1 MAQNPVERKAAGTL
15 SREGKITA
23 LLLLK
28 NFYDEEVFNLL
39 VKEFYNSD
47 IGISEAAIRSSGA
60 LGNEIAISHLYQIV
74 ERGKKSQ
81 RIIAIQSLMA
91 VRAPSSTGMLIK
103 YFNHFPEEDVR
114 AEILRAINTISPTA
128 QLVQELNNSVYVDP
142 KQSEAVKCMAVEAL
156 VEAERYPFLKE
167 TLPRAAPAV
176 QQAAFV
182 KMLQTGSQVVLDFS
196 SEAFDPAVMGSYLCL
211 YTLKA
216 RNPQANYVLEE
227 LQKGDRQTILAFLHS
242 LSEFQGRLRFPA
254 RVFRLLLITPYVDVE
269 TEAAIGDFL
278 KKIVLEVKGAVPQL
292 VSEFSVITSAHLDTV
307 FAKIRKNYISLK
319 GIQKKEDLISTVL
332 ATLLEKYATPSVLA
346 DVQAFFKEDG
356 YTGRTPPVA
365 QMRSLLASAPK
376 EDQNRLDA
384 CIPLFTLKEKK
395 DKQAVLALVSRV
407 DLNRPF
413 FLRRL
418 NRLIRVAG
426 ALEIKTTSK
435 KIQEILDFARAERIQ
450 FIEETSIVT
459 LCQLLTRSIIE
470 LSREYFKEPTKNLRS
485 LNGYIRGARFIP
497 AKILIAPLIHIAQVP
512 ALNAQSRA
520 LVVETLEHMEK
531 QEKDDSGLSALKKV
545 LPPLLKV
552 LDMKDV
558 ADEIK
563 LRIGDILARNGD
575 STVGHQALDLTVH
588 STAVGRRVAVRM
600 LKSLVARGAG
610 AAVENV
616 TNRLYQ
622 LLEDPDRSVKVEALI
637 ALLAM
642 TDDYAAQ
649 IVGDY
654 IKAGDVE
661 MIADILG
668 GVTKPPSRETFS
680 LLLDM
685 LRLDSL
691 PVQQALRA
699 ILPELSQGSYAEEL
713 RQGLLAV
720 LSGVPR
726 ETAAVEAAAPQ
737 EILLEPQNESMLG
750 QAKAEFKFKREN
762 TQILTVFFIDIYGST
777 EISSKVEMSSYL
789 KMIKTFEDIVTSTI
803 AANRGT
809 IVKKMGDGILA
820 HFRRALNA
828 TVAAL
833 TIQQKIRDYS
843 SMRVA
848 EEKFQA
854 RIGLNTGP
862 VIKKDRDIF
871 GETVNVAARMQSAAT
886 PGEALLTHETFKEIH
901 DYVRCTHLGPIQVKG
916 IKDGVVAYKPEEIVV
931 DIEKI
936 LQTSPGDPGEKG
948 ALRDASLE
956 KLKETMF
963 VPKFQLPSDK
973 GAAAEA
979 AALLKDIFSEFSRY
993 VEETANDY
1001 HDEYNLKKYL
1011 QENWNKL
1018 METI

>member
-936 LQTSPGDPGEKG
+936 LQASPGEPGEKG

-956 KLKETMF
+956 KLKESMF
-963 VPKFQLPSDK
+963 VPKFQLPGDK
-973 GAAAEA
+973 GASGEA

>member
-1 MAQNPVERKAAGTL
+1 MAQNPVQRKAAGTL

-28 NFYDEEVFNLL
+28 NFYDEEIFTLL

-60 LGNEIAISHLYQIV
+60 LGNEIAISHLYQMV

-81 RIIAIQSLMA
+81 RIAAIQSLTA
-91 VRAPSSTGMLIK
+91 IRAPSSAGMLIK

-114 AEILRAINTISPTA
+114 TEILRAINTISPTA

-142 KQSEAVKCMAVEAL
+142 KQSEAVKCIAVEAL

-167 TLPRAAPAV
+167 TLPRAAPQV

-196 SEAFDPAVMGSYLCL
+196 SEKFDPAVMGSYLCL

-216 RNPQANYVLEE
+216 RNPQANYVLEQ
-227 LQKGDRQTILAFLHS
+227 LQKGHRQTILSFLHS

-278 KKIVLEVKGAVPQL
+278 KKIVAEVKSASPHL

-319 GIQKKEDLISTVL
+319 GIQKKEDLLATVL
-332 ATLLEKYATPSVLA
+332 ATLLERYATPSVLA
-346 DVQAFFKEDG
+346 EVQAFFKEDG

-365 QMRSLLASAPK
+365 QMRSLLAAAPK
-376 EDQNRLDA
+376 EDLNRLDA
-384 CIPLFTLKEKK
+384 CIPLFTLREKK

-418 NRLIRVAG
+418 NRLIRIAG

-450 FIEETSIVT
+450 FIEETCIVS

-497 AKILIAPLIHIAQVP
+497 AKILIAPLIHIAQLP
-512 ALNAQSRA
+512 ALNPQSRA
-520 LVVETLEHMEK
+520 LVVETLENM
-531 QEKDDSGLSALKKV
+531 DLSGLRKA

-552 LDMKDV
+552 LDMRDV
-558 ADEIK
+558 ANELK

-588 STAVGRRVAVRM
+588 QSAVGRRVAVRM
-600 LKSLVARGAG
+600 LKALVARGEG
-610 AAVENV
+610 AAAENV
-616 TNRLYQ
+616 TNRLYL
-622 LLEDPDRSVKVEALI
+622 LLEDPDRGVKVEAVV
-637 ALLAM
+637 ALLSM
-642 TDDYAAQ
+642 KDDYAAQ
-649 IVGDY
+649 IVSDY

-668 GVTKPPSRETFS
+668 GISKPPSRETFS

-685 LRLDSL
+685 IRLDSL
-691 PVQQALRA
+691 PVQEALRA
-699 ILPELSQGSYAEEL
+699 LLPELSQGSFAEEL

-726 ETAAVEAAAPQ
+726 ETVTAEPAAAALETHPAPQ
-737 EILLEPQNESMLG
+737 TESMLG
-750 QAKAEFKFKREN
+750 QAKLEYKFKREN
-762 TQILTVFFIDIYGST
+762 TQVLTVFFVDIYGST
-777 EISSKVEMSSYL
+777 EISSKIEMSSYL
-789 KMIKTFEDIVTSTI
+789 KMIKAFEDIVISTI
-803 AANRGT
+803 TANRGT

-820 HFRRALNA
+820 HFKLALNA

-833 TIQQKIRDYS
+833 TVQQKIREYS
-843 SMRVA
+843 AMRV
-848 EEKFQA
+848 EQEKFQA

-862 VIKKDRDIF
+862 VIRKDKDIF
-871 GETVNVAARMQSAAT
+871 GETVNVASRMQSAAT
-886 PGEALLTHETFKEIH
+886 PGEVLLTDETYKEIR
-901 DYVRCTHLGPIQVKG
+901 DYVRCTQLGRIEAKG
-916 IKDGVVAYKPEEIVV
+916 IKDGVVAYKPEEVLV

-936 LQTSPGDPGEKG
+936 LHTSAGDPGEKG
-948 ALRDASLE
+948 ALKDASLE
-956 KLKETMF
+956 KLKESMF
-963 VPKFQLPSDK
+963 VPNFQLPGDK
-973 GAAAEA
+973 GASGEA
-979 AALLKDIFSEFSRY
+979 AALLKGIFSEISRY
-993 VEETANDY
+993 VEDIAPDY
-1001 HDEYNLKKYL
+1001 HEEYNFKKYL
-1011 QENWNKL
+1011 QERWNKL
-1018 METI
+1018 MESL

>member
-1 MAQNPVERKAAGTL
+1 MAQNPVERKAAGIL
-15 SREGKITA
+15 GKEGKITA
-23 LLLLK
+23 LLVLK
-28 NFYDEEVFNLL
+28 NFYDEDIFKLL

-60 LGNEIAISHLYQIV
+60 LGNEVAIPHLYQIV

-81 RIIAIQSLMA
+81 RIAAIRSLTA
-91 VRAPSSTGMLIK
+91 IRAPSSTGMLIK

-142 KQSEAVKCMAVEAL
+142 KQSEAVKCIAVEAL

-176 QQAAFV
+176 QQAAFG

-196 SEAFDPAVMGSYLCL
+196 SEALDPAAKGSYLCL

-227 LQKGDRQTILAFLHS
+227 LQKGDRQTILSFLHS
-242 LSEFQGRLRFPA
+242 LSEFQGRLRFPP

-278 KKIVLEVKGAVPQL
+278 KKIVMEVKGAIPQM

-319 GIQKKEDLISTVL
+319 GIQKKEDLLATVL

-376 EDQNRLDA
+376 EDLNRLDA

-512 ALNAQSRA
+512 ALNPQSRA
-520 LVVETLEHMEK
+520 LVVETLENM
-531 QEKDDSGLSALKKV
+531 DLSGLRKV

-552 LDMKDV
+552 LDMRDV
-558 ADEIK
+558 ADELK

-600 LKSLVARGAG
+600 LKSLVARGEG
-610 AAVENV
+610 AAAENV
-616 TNRLYQ
+616 TNRLYL
-622 LLEDPDRSVKVEALI
+622 LLEDADRTVKVEALI
-637 ALLAM
+637 ALLSMA
-642 TDDYAAQ
+642 DDYAAQ

-654 IKAGDVE
+654 IKDGDAE
-661 MIADILG
+661 MVADILRG
-668 GVTKPPSRETFS
+668 TTKPLSRETFS

-685 LRLDSL
+685 IHLDSL
-691 PVQQALRA
+691 PVQEALRA
-699 ILPELSQGSYAEEL
+699 LLPDLSQGSYAEEL

-726 ETAAVEAAAPQ
+726 ETTAPEPVAAPETQ
-737 EILLEPQNESMLG
+737 AVPETESILG
-750 QAKAEFKFKREN
+750 QGKLEFKFKREN
-762 TQILTVFFIDIYGST
+762 TQVLTVFFIDIYGST
-777 EISSKVEMSSYL
+777 EISSKVDASSYL
-789 KMIKTFEDIVTSTI
+789 RLIKAFEDIVTSTI

-820 HFRRALNA
+820 HFKLALNA

-833 TIQQKIRDYS
+833 TVQQKIREYS
-843 SMRVA
+843 AMRL
-848 EEKFQA
+848 EQEKFQA
-854 RIGLNTGP
+854 RVGLNTGP
-862 VIKKDRDIF
+862 VIKKDKDIF

-886 PGEALLTHETFKEIH
+886 PGDVMLTEATFKEIR
-901 DYVRCTHLGPIQVKG
+901 DYVRCTQLGRIEAKG
-916 IKDGVVAYKPEEIVV
+916 IKDGVVAYKPEEIIV

-936 LQTSPGDPGEKG
+936 MHTSTGDAAEKG

-956 KLKETMF
+956 KLKESMF
-963 VPKFQLPSDK
+963 VPNFQLPNDK
-973 GAAAEA
+973 SGSSEMP
-979 AALLKDIFSEFSRY
+979 ALLKGIFSEISRA
-993 VEETANDY
+993 VEDIADDY
-1001 HDEYNLKKYL
+1001 HDEYVFKKYL
-1011 QENWNKL
+1011 QEKWNRL
-1018 METI
+1018 MESL

>member
-15 SREGKITA
+15 GREGKITA
-23 LLLLK
+23 LLVLK
-28 NFYDEEVFNLL
+28 NFYDEEIFKLL

-47 IGISEAAIRSSGA
+47 IGISEAAIRSSSA
-60 LGNEIAISHLYQIV
+60 LGNEVAISHLYQIV

-81 RIIAIQSLMA
+81 RIAAIQSLTA
-91 VRAPSSTGMLIK
+91 IRAPSSTGMLIK

-114 AEILRAINTISPTA
+114 TEILRAINTISPTA
-128 QLVQELNNSVYVDP
+128 QLVQDLNNSVYVDP
-142 KQSEAVKCMAVEAL
+142 KQSEAVKCIAVEAL

-196 SEAFDPAVMGSYLCL
+196 SEKFDPAVTGSYLCL

-227 LQKGDRQTILAFLHS
+227 LQKGHRQTILAFLHS

-278 KKIVLEVKGAVPQL
+278 KKIVLEVKGAIPQL

-319 GIQKKEDLISTVL
+319 GIQKKEDLLATVL
-332 ATLLEKYATPSVLA
+332 ATLLEKYSTPSVLA
-346 DVQAFFKEDG
+346 EVQAFFKEDG

-365 QMRSLLASAPK
+365 QMRSLLAAAPK
-376 EDQNRLDA
+376 EDLNRLDA

-395 DKQAVLALVSRV
+395 DKQAVLSLVSRV

-497 AKILIAPLIHIAQVP
+497 AKILIAPLIHIAQLP
-512 ALNAQSRA
+512 ALNPQSRA
-520 LVVETLEHMEK
+520 LVVETLENMEK
-531 QEKDDSGLSALKKV
+531 QDKDGSGLSGLRKA

-552 LDMKDV
+552 LDMRDV
-558 ADEIK
+558 ADELK

-588 STAVGRRVAVRM
+588 QTAVGRRVAVRM
-600 LKSLVARGAG
+600 LKALVARGEG
-610 AAVENV
+610 AAAENV
-616 TNRLYQ
+616 TNRLYL
-622 LLEDPDRSVKVEALI
+622 LLEDKDRSVKVEALI
-637 ALLAM
+637 ALLSM

-654 IKAGDVE
+654 IKVGDVE
-661 MIADILG
+661 VIADILG
-668 GVTKPPSRETFS
+668 GITKPLSRETFS

-685 LRLDSL
+685 IRLDSL
-691 PVQQALRA
+691 PVQEALRA
-699 ILPELSQGSYAEEL
+699 LLPELSQGSYAEEL

-726 ETAAVEAAAPQ
+726 ETVTAEPAAVLETQP
-737 EILLEPQNESMLG
+737 EPQTESMLG
-750 QAKAEFKFKREN
+750 QAKLEFKFKREN
-762 TQILTVFFIDIYGST
+762 TQVLTVFFVDIYGST
-777 EISSKVEMSSYL
+777 EISSKVEMSSY
-789 KMIKTFEDIVTSTI
+789 IKIIKAFEDIVISTI
-803 AANRGT
+803 TGNRGT

-820 HFRRALNA
+820 HFKLALNA

-833 TIQQKIRDYS
+833 TVQKKIREYS
-843 SMRVA
+843 AMRV
-848 EEKFQA
+848 EQEKFQA
-854 RIGLNTGP
+854 RVGLNTGP
-862 VIKKDRDIF
+862 VIKKDKDIF
-871 GETVNVAARMQSAAT
+871 GEVVNVAARMQSAAT
-886 PGEALLTHETFKEIH
+886 PGDVLLTDETFKEIR
-901 DYVRCTHLGPIQVKG
+901 DYVRCTRLGRIEAKG
-916 IKDGVVAYKPEEIVV
+916 IKDGVLAYKPEEIIV

-936 LQTSPGDPGEKG
+936 MHTSAGDPGEKG

-956 KLKETMF
+956 KLKESMF
-963 VPKFQLPSDK
+963 VPSFQVPGDK
-973 GAAAEA
+973 SALGET
-979 AALLKDIFSEFSRY
+979 AALLKGIFSEISRA
-993 VEETANDY
+993 VEDFATDY
-1001 HDEYNLKKYL
+1001 HDEYVFKKYL
-1011 QENWNKL
+1011 QEKWNKL
-1018 METI
+1018 MESL

>member
-15 SREGKITA
+15 GREGKITV

-28 NFYDEEVFNLL
+28 NFYDDEIFNLL

-47 IGISEAAIRSSGA
+47 NGISEAAIRSSGA
-60 LGNEIAISHLYQIV
+60 LGNEIAIPNLYEIV
-74 ERGKKSQ
+74 QRGKKSQ
-81 RIIAIQSLMA
+81 RIIAIQSLTA
-91 VRAPSSTGMLIK
+91 IRAPSSTGMLIK

-142 KQSEAVKCMAVEAL
+142 KQSEAVKCIAVEAL

-182 KMLQTGSQVVLDFS
+182 KMLQTGSQIVLDFS
-196 SEAFDPAVMGSYLCL
+196 SEAFDPSVMGSYLCL

-365 QMRSLLASAPK
+365 QMRSLLATAPK

-384 CIPLFTLKEKK
+384 CIPLFALKEKK

-512 ALNAQSRA
+512 ALNPQSRA

-531 QEKDDSGLSALKKV
+531 QERDGSGLSGLKKV

-558 ADEIK
+558 SEELK

-588 STAVGRRVAVRM
+588 QTAVGRRVAVRM
-600 LKSLVARGAG
+600 LKSLVVRGEG

-622 LLEDPDRSVKVEALI
+622 LLEDSDRSVKVEALI
-637 ALLAM
+637 ALLSM

-668 GVTKPPSRETFS
+668 GITKPPSRETFS

-685 LRLDSL
+685 IRLDSL

-699 ILPELSQGSYAEEL
+699 FLPELSQGSYAEEL
-713 RQGLLAV
+713 RQGLLSA
-720 LSGVPR
+720 LSVVPR
-726 ETAAVEAAAPQ
+726 DTMTVAEPAPAP
-737 EILLEPQNESMLG
+737 EILLEPQNASMLG
-750 QAKAEFKFKREN
+750 AKLEFKFKREN

-777 EISSKVEMSSYL
+777 EISSKVEMSLYL
-789 KMIKTFEDIVTSTI
+789 KMIKTFEDIVISTI
-803 AANRGT
+803 TANRGT

-820 HFRRALNA
+820 HFRLALNA

-833 TIQQKIRDYS
+833 TIQKKISEYS

-862 VIKKDRDIF
+862 VIKKDKDIF
-871 GETVNVAARMQSAAT
+871 GETVNVAARMQGAAT
-886 PGEALLTHETFKEIH
+886 PGEALLTDETFKEIH
-901 DYVRCTHLGPIQVKG
+901 EFVRCTQLGRIQVKG
-916 IKDGVVAYKPEEIVV
+916 IKEGVVAYKPEEVVV

-948 ALRDASLE
+948 TLRDASLE
-956 KLKETMF
+956 KLKESMF
-963 VPKFQLPSDK
+963 VPNFQLPGNKDAS
-973 GAAAEA
+973 GEA
-979 AALLKDIFSEFSRY
+979 AALLKDVFSEFSRY
-993 VEETANDY
+993 IEETANDY
-1001 HDEYNLKKYL
+1001 HDEYNFKKYL

-1018 METI
+1018 MESI